1 MSYYKGITI
10 ISQGEYGD
18 DIISKYDVFTKDMF
32 FDKYIV
38 SPYDEVTVNAVPE
51 NYIFKK
57 PYSFKLVA
65 DIEKYADFYK
75 KRGYERVEIM
85 DIKTDRSDYRF
96 CVIKCFDEDE
106 EDPEGS
112 VAFLIAT
119 WK

>member
-51 NYIFKK
+51 NYIFKN
-57 PYSFKLVA
+57 LTV
-65 DIEKYADFYK
+65 
-75 KRGYERVEIM
+75 
-85 DIKTDRSDYRF
+85 
-96 CVIKCFDEDE
+96 
-106 EDPEGS
+106 
-112 VAFLIAT
+112 LN
-119 WK
+119 W